1 MTAAVAGF
9 ALHLA
14 YPRPGWDLVG
24 WVALAPILYLAV
36 SAGSVRQAMVEGWVG
51 GGAFFVALL
60 SWLTHTL
67 TAYTALDGPV
77 AVLVLALLSAY
88 LAVYWA
94 LAAGATAALGG
105 ALGSGAVWLA
115 PAFWVTAELGRT
127 HLLSGFPWGLLGY
140 VPYRRLSL
148 IQGAAW
154 TGVYGVS
161 ALLVL
166 VNAAIAYVALART
179 RGLALLGLGA
189 AGLVL
194 SAASILGHAHLR
206 APSPSGA
213 TLPVALI
220 QGNIDQG
227 VTANPTSARDRLRIY
242 GDLSRRAAPGVRLVV
257 WPEGA
262 VPVDRG
268 EEPAMLASLT
278 RLAATVD
285 RPLLVGTSD
294 AVPAGAPGERSRS
307 PFEASASQ
315 PEARYLNTALLVSG
329 SGVSARYDK
338 MHLVPFGEYVPLKR
352 LLLFVDAVAT
362 ELRDV
367 SPGRTTTVF
376 PLAGAPFGTVICY
389 EVIFPSLFRRFVAE
403 GATFM
408 LNLTNDAWVG
418 DSSGPLQHLAMVPLR
433 AVENRVAVGRAAN
446 TGVSALVAPSGAI
459 VEALP
464 LGRRGSLH
472 VEVPLSTGG
481 TFYTRHGDL
490 FAHAMS
496 AVSATALA
504 AIAVPTRVARLRRR
518 GR

>member
-1 MTAAVAGF
+1 
-9 ALHLA
+9 
-14 YPRPGWDLVG
+14 
-24 WVALAPILYLAV
+24 VALV
-36 SAGSVRQAMVEGWVG
+36 
-51 GGAFFVALL
+51 
-60 SWLTHTL
+60 
-67 TAYTALDGPV
+67 
-77 AVLVLALLSAY
+77 
-88 LAVYWA
+88 
-94 LAAGATAALGG
+94 
-105 ALGSGAVWLA
+105 
-115 PAFWVTAELGRT
+115 
-127 HLLSGFPWGLLGY
+127 
-140 VPYRRLSL
+140 
-148 IQGAAW
+148 
-154 TGVYGVS
+154 
-161 ALLVL
+161 
-166 VNAAIAYVALART
+166 
-179 RGLALLGLGA
+179 
-189 AGLVL
+189 
-194 SAASILGHAHLR
+194 
-206 APSPSGA
+206 
-213 TLPVALI
+213 

-227 VTANPTSARDRLRIY
+227 VTADPTSARDRLRIY
-242 GDLSRRAAPGVRLVV
+242 GELSRRAAPGVRLVV

-262 VPVDRG
+262 VPVYRG
-268 EEPAMLASLT
+268 EEPAVLASLT
-278 RLAATVD
+278 TLAATVD
-285 RPLLVGTSD
+285 RPLLVGTAD
-294 AVPAGAPGERSRS
+294 AEPARAPGERPRS
-307 PFEASASQ
+307 PLEASASP

-329 SGVSARYDK
+329 AGVSARYDK

-352 LLLFVDAVAT
+352 LLLFVDAVAA
-362 ELRDV
+362 ELRDM

-472 VEVPLSTGG
+472 VEVPLTAGG
-481 TFYTRHGDL
+481 TFYTRHGDW

-496 AVSATALA
+496 AVSAAALA

>member
-1 MTAAVAGF
+1 M
-9 ALHLA
+9 
-14 YPRPGWDLVG
+14 
-24 WVALAPILYLAV
+24 
-36 SAGSVRQAMVEGWVG
+36 
-51 GGAFFVALL
+51 
-60 SWLTHTL
+60 
-67 TAYTALDGPV
+67 
-77 AVLVLALLSAY
+77 
-88 LAVYWA
+88 
-94 LAAGATAALGG
+94 
-105 ALGSGAVWLA
+105 
-115 PAFWVTAELGRT
+115 TAELGRT

-257 WPEGA
+257 WPEG
-262 VPVDRG
+262 
-268 EEPAMLASLT
+268 
-278 RLAATVD
+278 
-285 RPLLVGTSD
+285 

-504 AIAVPTRVARLRRR
+504 AIAVPIRVARLRRR